1 MKKIVFMLLSL
12 YIITFSVYAVDI
24 SAHSAILYEPETKT
38 VLFEKNSEMP
48 MSMASTTKIIT
59 AITAIENGKLDDVV
73 TVSKYAADV
82 EGSSVWL
89 EEGEKQTL
97 QDLLYGLMLSSGNDA
112 AIAIAEHISG
122 SCEEFAKLMNY
133 TAQKAGVTNSSFK
146 NPSGLDEEGHYTTAL
161 DMAKITAYAYKNET
175 FKKIVS
181 TKEYQIPWEGHEW
194 NRTLKNHNKLLKIY
208 DGCIGIKTGFTKKSG
223 RCLVSSASR
232 DGLQLIA
239 VTLKAP
245 DDWND
250 HIKMLDFGFSSLHPK
265 TILKKADS
273 VKFISVKN
281 GVKEKVK
288 CSIKEDV
295 VIPFNDNIK
304 YDLKY
309 TLQNETEAPVGEN
322 QVVGYVDVYVNNRI
336 VKTLNLYTT
345 ESCEKLYVPNLFDYF
360 IKLYDY
366 IM

>member
-1 MKKIVFMLLSL
+1 MKKIIFIFLFL

-24 SAHSAILYEPETKT
+24 SAHSAILFEPETKT
-38 VLFEKNSEMP
+38 VLFEKNSESA

-59 AITAIENGKLDDVV
+59 AITAIENGKLDDIVS
-73 TVSKYAADV
+73 VSKYAADV

-97 QDLLYGLMLSSGNDA
+97 KDLLYGLMLSSGNDA

-133 TAQKAGVTNSSFK
+133 TAQKAGATNSSFK

-161 DMAKITAYAYKNET
+161 DMAKLTAYAYKNEI
-175 FKKIVS
+175 FKNIVS
-181 TKEYQIPWEGHEW
+181 TKEYQMPWEGHQW

-208 DGCIGIKTGFTKKSG
+208 DGCIGVKTGFTKKSG

-232 DGLQLIA
+232 NGLQLIA

-250 HIKMLDFGFSSLHPK
+250 HIKMLDYGFSTIYPK
-265 TILKKADS
+265 TILKKEES
-273 VKFISVKN
+273 EKFIPIKN
-281 GVKEKVK
+281 GVVEDIK
-288 CSIKEDV
+288 CSVKQDII
-295 VIPFNDNIK
+295 IPYNNNIS
-304 YDLKY
+304 YELKY
-309 TLQNETEAPVGEN
+309 TLQTEIEAPVEEN
-322 QVVGYVDVYVNNRI
+322 QVAGYVDVYVNDKI

-360 IKLYDY
+360 LMLFNY
-366 IM
+366 II